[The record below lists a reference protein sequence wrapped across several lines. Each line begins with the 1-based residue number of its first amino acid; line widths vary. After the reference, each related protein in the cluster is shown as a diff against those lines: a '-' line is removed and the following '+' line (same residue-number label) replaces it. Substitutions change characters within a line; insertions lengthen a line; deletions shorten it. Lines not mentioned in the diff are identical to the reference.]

1 MNKVKIWLNELRL
14 PFLTGTIVP
23 IVLGSIIAWVRNG
36 AFNPFFFAL
45 ALLGGAFIHSGAN
58 VVNDYFDFKSGNDT
72 INKEFVR
79 PFTGGS
85 RSIPSGLLTP
95 REVFSGAMV
104 LFALALAVGIYFTLV
119 VGPFMIVFAVVGL
132 FSSFFYTGRP
142 FNLSGK
148 GLGEIFVG
156 LNFGV
161 LMTLGAFYV
170 QTGALSVEAVV
181 AAVPVALLIT
191 AILYINGFQD
201 FNADKAVGKNTWIVR
216 LGREKASLAYAGMMY
231 ATYVSIFV
239 AAVLRITPI
248 YTLIA
253 LATLPLTIKAVS
265 NSRQYHSTQFQLV
278 PSNAL
283 TIVVHLFTGI
293 LLWLG
298 YLLFAFAPLT
308 GGFLAVLSSGVVC
321 IAVAF
326 LLFKKIAYGKKPA

>member
-1 MNKVKIWLNELRL
+1 MNKVKIWLKELRL

-23 IVLGSIIAWVRNG
+23 IVLGSVIAWVRNSS
-36 AFNPFFFAL
+36 FNPFFFAL

-72 INKEFVR
+72 INKEFVS

-85 RSIPSGLLTP
+85 RSIPSGFLTP

-104 LFALALAVGIYFTLV
+104 LFALALAVGVYFTLV
-119 VGPFMIVFAVVGL
+119 VGPFMIVFAIVGL
-132 FSSFFYTGRP
+132 FSTYFYTAKP
-142 FNLSGK
+142 VNLSAR

-156 LNFGV
+156 LNFGL

-170 QTGALSVEAVV
+170 QAGVLSIEPVV

-231 ATYVSIFV
+231 GTYVSIFV
-239 AAVLRITPI
+239 AAVLQITPV

-253 LATLPLTIKAVS
+253 LATLPLTIKSVS
-265 NSRQYHSTQFQLV
+265 NARQFHSTQFQLV

-283 TIVVHLFTGI
+283 TIVVHLFTGV

-298 YLLFAFAPLT
+298 YLLFAFTPLT
-308 GGFLAVLSSGVVC
+308 VGFLAVLSSAVIC
-321 IAVAF
+321 IVVAF
-326 LLFKKIAYGKKPA
+326 VLFKKIAYGKKPA